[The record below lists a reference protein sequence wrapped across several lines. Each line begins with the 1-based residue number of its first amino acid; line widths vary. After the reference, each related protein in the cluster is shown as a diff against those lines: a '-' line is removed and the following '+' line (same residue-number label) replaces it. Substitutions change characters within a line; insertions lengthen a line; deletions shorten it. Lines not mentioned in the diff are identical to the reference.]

1 MASLAGA
8 RLLIS
13 SSFSSRPARFDDVL
27 FFPDPSGTSCVCR
40 YINVAICLMRGFF
53 ILAVLTRC
61 DSPVSAKAR
70 MTAARR
76 RSSRRRR
83 QRRSRRRTSGRR
95 RSSRTSPS
103 AACSA
108 RGPSF
113 GRPSA
118 WYYFSAQNR
127 VYVAK
132 LPELALHCNQC
143 SDGVVLDRIGRLFDV
158 IVVDEAQDMAGYD
171 FDFISGL
178 IKSGV
183 EIVVCG
189 DEGQTTYLSANGGQ
203 KRIRGGLGEKSS
215 WVRRSQT
222 VSRSSRHFFAVVS
235 YSALIALKSIGY
247 SLENEV
253 LISSKIEFDI
263 PRK

>member
-1 MASLAGA
+1 M
-8 RLLIS
+8 
-13 SSFSSRPARFDDVL
+13 
-27 FFPDPSGTSCVCR
+27 
-40 YINVAICLMRGFF
+40 
-53 ILAVLTRC
+53 
-61 DSPVSAKAR
+61 
-70 MTAARR
+70 
-76 RSSRRRR
+76 
-83 QRRSRRRTSGRR
+83 
-95 RSSRTSPS
+95 
-103 AACSA
+103 
-108 RGPSF
+108 
-113 GRPSA
+113 
-118 WYYFSAQNR
+118 
-127 VYVAK
+127 AK

-235 YSALIALKSIGY
+235 YSDLIALKSIGY

-253 LISSKIEFDI
+253 LISSKIEYDI

>member
-27 FFPDPSGTSCVCR
+27 FFPGPSGTSCVCR

-118 WYYFSAQNR
+118 RYYFSAQNR

-143 SDGVVLDRIGRLFDV
+143 SDGVVLDRIGRLFDA

-189 DEGQTTYLSANGGQ
+189 DEGQ

-222 VSRSSRHFFAVVS
+222 VSRSSRHFFAAVS

-253 LISSKIEFDI
+253 LISSKIEYDI